1 MHSKNVPVA
10 FRTRSRVTIT
20 EPADVIGHSSSDDDD
35 DEVVVY
41 GETPPKAPRPVVSED
56 SSEEK
61 GEEEEAEDDD
71 VQFLGEEGVDYNGGG
86 DDDVPVLREE
96 GVDCNGGGD
105 DDVQVKREECSEDRG
120 DVGAEGSKG
129 NNDKDD
135 NGFDGECKEVGKW
148 KRRKFGVD
156 FLIDQSPSPE
166 GKSVSHRTR
175 SHFPR
180 SKKNLNLGTFS
191 QPICLGDD
199 EEEEEQEQEQEQQ
212 EREKDVD
219 DDDEEEEEAEEEDD
233 DDESLYEL
241 GETDLDEDDDD
252 DDDDYSEERGGYD
265 KEHCVVGHHN
275 GRERYAYLNNV
286 PNSEV
291 KLAGKKLKRKRV
303 DLASMLKDMIL
314 DKGEMPLLEPPME
327 EEQPGTI
334 VEAMDV
340 PTMSPLNN
348 EKHTPPEKSDEE
360 MFDELWAEMESCF
373 GSDPLDEGQYNE
385 FKCRGSNREKGSP
398 FALTRKKEDHNLTGL
413 SEEFEDIFPDCVA
426 HEKDKVST
434 KSSIERRNSCADL
447 PFNFTFLAKEQ
458 PAEKSEFEKE
468 MDMIW
473 SEMDLGLHVIQQDI
487 ASAAPQD
494 ENNTFSDH
502 EQFLVEDDANA
513 PPLFRCRKGEH
524 SLVLDEEI
532 GLICKYCLHVAL
544 EIQYWVPPFVESPY
558 EKSDRIE
565 YYNGD
570 YVDRSVLDELDYR
583 TSPSDDYIIGN
594 HKGTVWD
601 LIPGV
606 KKTMYPH
613 QRAAFEFIW
622 SNLAGGINVDSLKEE
637 TTGNGCVISHAP
649 GTGKTRLA
657 IVFIQSYMKLYPTC
671 SPMIIAPKG
680 MLLSWEEEF
689 KTWNVDIP
697 FHNLNNSEY
706 SGKENEAA
714 LNLINK
720 FGRNASTQT
729 AKWYCRFAKLY
740 SWKLGNSI
748 LGISYKL
755 FELLTRKGSRDK
767 DLRMFLLGQ
776 PSLLVLDEG
785 HTPRNKKSFVWKS
798 VSEIETKRRIILTGT
813 PFQNNFKELYNTL
826 CLARP
831 KFAEWNPRNEHG
843 GKWRQLVNS
852 YGKVTDA
859 SRRLKILKEI
869 RDMIQP
875 FVHVYKGT
883 ILQES
888 LPGLRQLIVMLKPTQ
903 LQEELLQE
911 IQKRIDNVLKLEYEE
926 SVTAFHPSLCLLSED
941 KEKLQKLRLNPK
953 ASAKTNFLIELIR
966 ISVIFNEKVLVFSQF
981 IAPLKL
987 LMTQLKQHFSWAEG
1001 REVLQ
1006 MHGKQDAKLRLTL
1019 MKTFNHPRSKVRV
1032 MLASTKACYEG
1043 ICLVGASRVVLLDV
1057 VWNPSVERQA
1067 ISRAYRIG
1075 QEKLVYTYHLIT
1087 KGTKDEKKCSYQA
1100 MKDQLSELVFFHSEG
1115 GVQNHQL
1122 FSPPELEDEILEQI
1136 IEQEK
1141 FRHIIEKVAIKNTNL
1156 I

>member
-1 MHSKNVPVA
+1 MHSKTQPVA
-10 FRTRSRVTIT
+10 FRTRSRITIT
-20 EPADVIGHSSSDDDD
+20 EPAPVIGHSSSDDDDD

-56 SSEEK
+56 SSEEREE
-61 GEEEEAEDDD
+61 EEEEAEDDD
-71 VQFLGEEGVDYNGGG
+71 LQFLGEGLDYNVCDGDDVEVKSEEGVEDYNGGGGGG
-86 DDDVPVLREE
+86 DDDVE
-96 GVDCNGGGD
+96 
-105 DDVQVKREECSEDRG
+105 VKREKCCEDGG
-120 DVGAEGSKG
+120 DGGAEGSE
-129 NNDKDD
+129 D
-135 NGFDGECKEVGKW
+135 NCKEVGMW

-156 FLIDQSPSPE
+156 VLIDQSPSPE
-166 GKSVSHRTR
+166 AKSVAHRTR

-180 SKKNLNLGTFS
+180 SRKKLNLGTFS

-199 EEEEEQEQEQEQQ
+199 DDDGEEEEPEEQEQQQ
-212 EREKDVD
+212 EREQDDDD
-219 DDDEEEEEAEEEDD
+219 DDDEEEELEEEDD

-241 GETDLDEDDDD
+241 GETDLDDDDDD

-265 KEHCVVGHHN
+265 KEHCGVGHHN
-275 GRERYAYLNNV
+275 GRERYAYLDNV
-286 PNSEV
+286 PISEV
-291 KLAGKKLKRKRV
+291 KLAGKKRKQKRV
-303 DLASMLKDMIL
+303 DLASMLKDMVFG
-314 DKGEMPLLEPPME
+314 KGEMPLLEHME
-327 EEQPGTI
+327 EEPGAI
-334 VEAMDV
+334 VEAMEV
-340 PTMSPLNN
+340 PTAFPLNN
-348 EKHTPPEKSDEE
+348 EKHPPPEETLDEI
-360 MFDELWAEMESCF
+360 WAEMESCF
-373 GSDPLDEGQYNE
+373 GPDPLDEGPGSNE
-385 FKCRGSNREKGSP
+385 FKCRGSNREKESL
-398 FALTRKKEDHNLTGL
+398 FAFTRKKEDHDLKGL
-413 SEEFEDIFPDCVA
+413 GDEFEDIFPDCVA
-426 HEKDKVST
+426 PEKDKVSS
-434 KSSIERRNSCADL
+434 KSGIEGRNSCVDL
-447 PFNFTFLAKEQ
+447 PFKFTFLAKEE
-458 PAEKSEFEKE
+458 PPTEKSEFEKE

-473 SEMDLGLHVIQQDI
+473 SEMELGLHVIRQDI
-487 ASAAPQD
+487 ASAAPQG
-494 ENNTFSDH
+494 ENNTYSDD
-502 EQFLVEDDANA
+502 EQFLMEDDDNA
-513 PPLFRCRKGEH
+513 PPLVRCRKGKH
-524 SLVLDEEI
+524 YLVLDEEI
-532 GLICKYCLHVAL
+532 GLICRYCLHVAL
-544 EIQYWVPPFVESPY
+544 EIQHWFPPFAESAY
-558 EKSDRIE
+558 EKSDRID

-583 TSPSDDYIIGN
+583 TSPIDDYNIGN
-594 HKGTVWD
+594 RKGTVWD

-606 KKTMYPH
+606 KTTMYPH

-622 SNLAGGINVDSLKEE
+622 SNLAGGINVDNLKEE

-657 IVFIQSYMKLYPTC
+657 IVLIQSYMKLYPTC

-689 KTWNVDIP
+689 KTWKVDIP
-697 FHNLNNSEY
+697 FHNLNNFEY

-714 LNLINK
+714 RNLINK
-720 FGRNASTQT
+720 FGRNVSTQT
-729 AKWYCRFAKLY
+729 ARWYCRFAKLY

-755 FELLTRKGSRDK
+755 FELLTRKGCRNK
-767 DLRMFLLGQ
+767 ALRMFLLGQ

-798 VSEIETKRRIILTGT
+798 VSEIVTKRRIILTGT

-843 GKWRQLVNS
+843 GKWRHLVSS

-859 SRRLKILKEI
+859 SRRFKILKEI
-869 RDMIQP
+869 RNMLQP

-888 LPGLRQLIVMLKPTQ
+888 LPGLRQLVVMLKPTQ
-903 LQEELLQE
+903 LQEELLEE

-926 SVTAFHPSLCLLSED
+926 SVTAFHPSLCMLSED

-953 ASAKTNFLIELIR
+953 GSAKTNFLMELIR

-987 LMTQLKQHFSWAEG
+987 LMTQLKQQFSWTEG

-1006 MHGKQDAKLRLTL
+1006 MHGKQEAKLRLAL
-1019 MKTFNHPRSKVRV
+1019 MKTFNNPNSKVRV

-1075 QEKLVYTYHLIT
+1075 QKKLVYTYHLIT
-1087 KGTKDEKKCSYQA
+1087 KGTKDEKKCCYQA

-1115 GVQNHQL
+1115 GAQNNQL
-1122 FSPPELEDEILEQI
+1122 ISPAELEDEILEQI
-1136 IEQEK
+1136 IQQEK